1 MATCLLRHDDL
12 IMNKYMVTGTAS
24 IFQGT
29 LELTHAQYLSRKHNL
44 EEIKEGIY
52 RVINQVQFKTGEVI
66 GFDGIPPKV
75 LQEVMEP
82 EQPVEVKSS
91 KKVKEV
97 D

>member
-1 MATCLLRHDDL
+1 MATCLLRDNGV
-12 IMNKYMVTGTAS
+12 IMKYLVTDTAT
-24 IFQGT
+24 ILQGT
-29 LELTHAQYLSRKHNL
+29 LELTRAQYIVRKHNL
-44 EEIKEGIY
+44 EELKEGIY
-52 RVINQVQFKTGEVI
+52 RVINQVQFKSGEVI

-82 EQPVEVKSS
+82 EQPVEVKPL